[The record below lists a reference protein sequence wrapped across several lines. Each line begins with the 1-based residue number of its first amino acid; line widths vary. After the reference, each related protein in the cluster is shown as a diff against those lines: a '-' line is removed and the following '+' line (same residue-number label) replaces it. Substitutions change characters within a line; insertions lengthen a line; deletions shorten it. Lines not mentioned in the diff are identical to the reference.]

1 MLEMAFNVLIAITI
15 SVVTIYFYVNRK
27 KLSQSIIQ
35 FQRVC
40 NKYNY
45 DKQSIEHKTPNGEVV
60 RYSKYVP
67 KDANDPLNDQPPND
81 PLKLNY
87 ITHYYDQC
95 RTMND
100 VLTTGAKLSID
111 GNCVGSINKARNGV
125 DWLTFEQV
133 LVRNKHF
140 GDGLLQLG
148 LKPKLTFGI
157 YSMNTP
163 EYTIAE
169 YACYRHSIVVIPIYE
184 TLGSNICAFIAK
196 QAELST
202 IFCDTLDRVVNVLNN
217 ASDFQFLKHI
227 IVSHHDDESI
237 SAWSDNQQHLETL
250 KSKAQ
255 SLGLTLHS
263 MKQVEQLGQQN
274 AQQDHPPGP
283 DDLAVICYTSGTT
296 DAPKGVMLS
305 HENIVANFSTIMFHL
320 DEYHIANTD
329 VLISYLPLGH
339 MFERVCEA
347 GTLAA
352 GGKIGYFSGDIK
364 RLSDDMKIIKPTFFP
379 CVPRVLNKIYSKIH
393 ENVSSSAIKSWLLK
407 TAFESKLRQY
417 ENGIFDNNTFWDLL
431 IFNKI
436 RALFGG
442 HVRLIP
448 VGSAPINGKV
458 LNFLRCALGC
468 HILEGYGQT
477 ECVSAATV
485 TSIGHYETDHV
496 GVPLNAAC
504 IKLVDVP
511 DMDYLVSQGKGEVL
525 IKGSIVCKGYYKDPK
540 KTQATIDQDGWLYT
554 GDIGKFNENGTI
566 KIIDRKKDIFKLAQG
581 EYIAPSKIEDIHMQ
595 SPYIMQIFVYGDSYK
610 SCLIAVVVPNLALI
624 QEVFK
629 TRGKILDL
637 NNNDELRANKEI
649 KQFIMEEMQKWNG
662 IAKLK
667 SFEKVRDVYIYPE
680 GFTIEE
686 GLLTPT
692 LKNRRFALKNHF
704 KQQIVDLYS
713 KLE

>member
-1 MLEMAFNVLIAITI
+1 MALNVLIAITL
-15 SVVTIYFYVNRK
+15 SVATIYFYVNRK
-27 KLSQSIIQ
+27 SRSKSIEQ

-40 NKYNY
+40 GKFNY
-45 DKQSIEHKTPNGEVV
+45 DKQSLEQKTSQGEVI
-60 RYSKYVP
+60 RYSKLMP
-67 KDANDPLNDQPPND
+67 KDDPSQLNF
-81 PLKLNY
+81 
-87 ITHYYDQC
+87 ITHYYDAC

-100 VLTTGAKLSID
+100 VLPNGAKLSID
-111 GNCVGSINKARNGV
+111 GKCVGSINKARNGV
-125 DWLTFEQV
+125 DWLTYEQV
-133 LVRNKHF
+133 LERNKHF
-140 GDGLLQLG
+140 GDGLLHIG
-148 LKPKLTFGI
+148 LKPNNTFGI

-202 IFCDTLDRVVNVLNN
+202 IFCDNLDRVVNVLNN
-217 ASDFQFLKHI
+217 ANDFQFLKNI
-227 IVSHHDDESI
+227 IVSHLDDESI
-237 SAWSDNQQHLETL
+237 SSDDNQQHLETL

-255 SLGLTLHS
+255 SLGLTLYS
-263 MKQVEQLGQQN
+263 MNELEQLGQDN
-274 AQQDHPPGP
+274 VQQDHPPGP
-283 DDLAVICYTSGTT
+283 NDLAVICYTSGTT

-305 HENIVANFSTIMFHL
+305 HENVVANFSTIMFHL

-329 VLISYLPLGH
+329 TLISYLPLGH
-339 MFERVCEA
+339 MFERVCES

-407 TAFESKLRQY
+407 TAFESKLNQY
-417 ENGIFDNNTFWDLL
+417 QNGIFDNNTFWDML

-485 TSIGHYETDHV
+485 TTVGHYETDHV

-525 IKGSIVCKGYYKDPK
+525 IKGSIVFKGYYKDPK

-581 EYIAPSKIEDIHMQ
+581 EYIAPSKIEDVYMQ
-595 SPYIMQIFVYGDSYK
+595 SPFIQQIFVYGDSYK
-610 SCLIAVVVPNLALI
+610 SCLIAIVVPNLALI

-629 TRGKILDL
+629 TRGKMIDF
-637 NNNDELRANKEI
+637 NNNDELRENKEI
-649 KQFIMEEMQKWNG
+649 KQFVMEELQKWNE

-667 SFEKVRDVYIYPE
+667 SFEKVRDIHIYPE
-680 GFTIEE
+680 GFTIED

-704 KQQIVDLYS
+704 KTQIEHLYS